1 MDIIKRAPVVV
12 NPLYKHGSELRESLS
27 GDWNFRLDPDNVGK
41 EQKWFELPFIFQ
53 DHIKVPGCWQGQ
65 GFGGDGTEFH
75 KEFFTEIRPFRATY
89 EGTGWY
95 SKTFYLPKNYKGKRV
110 WLNFGGSNPT
120 KEVWLN
126 GTKLGSNH
134 LPFLPFGFEITDVV
148 SFDSINHLALRVSE
162 EDRLLGM
169 TYYYCGKWSGLY
181 RDVELVATG
190 ENYIDSLYVYPNAK
204 NGEVVVKAAFGGD
217 ISEDMRFNIDISF
230 NQKTMISEDIAVSGK
245 NLEYKFVLDEYK
257 CWSPDTP
264 SLYRINAQLCVEKNV
279 SDCRCERF
287 GFVSLETD
295 KKHILINS
303 EPYYMRGTG
312 DFGEDVKNGSPNT
325 DRDYWY
331 KSLTALRK
339 MGYNYVRCQ
348 SFVPT
353 PEYFDMADEVG
364 LLVQSEMGVLGPI
377 AGNSMYHTYNMW
389 PKPTPDYREDFRK
402 QWNAIVK
409 RDTNHPSA
417 NIYCMS
423 NELKTT
429 YFPQTAW
436 RCYNE
441 TKAIKP
447 TSFVLWTDGGHRDSF
462 PEELPSDFVN
472 EQASVDKICDKP
484 VVQHEFM
491 WWSSYPDVT
500 IGYKYQ
506 NAAMRHF
513 SADLAIKAAID
524 HGIAH
529 ILPQAAKNS
538 QVLQYIEA
546 KGKME
551 QLRRDNPTLAGV
563 CHFNAM
569 DTGMSSQGLLDIF
582 YERKYVKSD
591 EWLMTNGDTV
601 VLCSLNFDDRVLT
614 SGATFKCQ
622 FFVSDF
628 SHPSFISPKLYWS
641 IESDKETIASGEHDY
656 AHAPYMTVP
665 AGEISF
671 VVPNVTKP
679 TKVTLKAAIFE
690 DMRVAN
696 NLWDLWIYP
705 SNVEYNDNVYF
716 SKDGEVDEN
725 ASVIVTNRLTAA
737 ALRVAYKGG
746 AVILKG
752 GEGLV
757 RPFNAVLHLEKGRY
771 FFTKPASFP
780 PYEELQSG
788 TIIKEHRMFGDVPH
802 ESYADLMFY
811 NMIAESPAL
820 DLEPLGLN
828 DADPIIRMLHT
839 YQVCRSLGYIVERR
853 LDKGL
858 VIVTS
863 LCFDDKYPE
872 SRYLL
877 SKITEYAASG
887 DWEDA
892 QELTEKTIHALM
904 LGTNIDT
911 DLDFNYKNYKMED
924 GNENC

>member
-1 MDIIKRAPVVV
+1 MRALMRSPIVV
-12 NPLYKHGSELRESLS
+12 NPLYKHGCELRESLS
-27 GDWNFRLDPDNVGK
+27 GDWNFRLDPDNVGVD
-41 EQKWFELPFIFQ
+41 QKWFDMPFVFQ

-65 GFGGDGTEFH
+65 GFGSDSTELH
-75 KEFFTEIRPFRATY
+75 KEFFTDIRPFRATY

-95 SKTFYLPKNYKGKRV
+95 SKTFYLPKSYKGKRI
-110 WLNFGGSNPT
+110 WLSFGGSNPT
-120 KEVWLN
+120 TEVWLN
-126 GTKLGSNH
+126 GKKLGSNH
-134 LPFLPFGFEITDVV
+134 LPFVPFGFEITDVV
-148 SFDSINHLALRVSE
+148 KSDSANHIAVRVSE

-190 ENYIDSLYVYPNAK
+190 EIYIDSLYVYPNAK
-204 NGEVVVKAAFGGD
+204 NGEIIIKAVFGGN
-217 ISEDMRFNIDISF
+217 SNKAISF
-230 NQKTMISEDIAVSGK
+230 AIDVSFNTQTIISKEISVSGDT
-245 NLEYKFVLDEYK
+245 LEYKLVIDDYK

-264 SLYRINAQLCVEKNV
+264 NLYRIDAVLYDGKNV
-279 SDCRCERF
+279 SDSRSDRF
-287 GFVSLETD
+287 GFVSLETEN
-295 KKHILINS
+295 KHILING

-331 KSLTALRK
+331 KSLSSLRK

-364 LLVQSEMGVLGPI
+364 LIVQSEMGVLGPI

-409 RDTNHPSA
+409 RDANHPSA

-447 TSFVLWTDGGHRDSF
+447 TSFVLWTDGGHRDRF
-462 PEELPSDFVN
+462 PEDLPSDFVN
-472 EQASVDKICDKP
+472 EQAIVDDICDKP

-513 SADLAIKAAID
+513 SADLAIKAACD

-529 ILPQAAKNS
+529 VLPQAAKNS

-551 QLRRDNPTLAGV
+551 QLRRDNPRLAGV

-582 YERKYVKSD
+582 YEQKYVNN
-591 EWLMTNGDTV
+591 EQWQMTNGDTV
-601 VLCSLNFDDRVLT
+601 VLSSLNFDDRILT
-614 SGATFKCQ
+614 SGTTFKCS

-628 SHPSFISPKLYWS
+628 SHPSFKSPKIYWS
-641 IESDKETIASGEHDY
+641 VESENEIFASGEHDY
-656 AHAPYMTVP
+656 AHTAYITVP

-671 VVPNVTKP
+671 VVPKVTSP
-679 TKVTLKAAIFE
+679 IKVTLKASVC
-690 DMRVAN
+690 DNMRTAN
-696 NLWDLWIYP
+696 NQWDLWIYP
-705 SNVEYNDNVYF
+705 SNAEYKDSVCF
-716 SKDGEVDEN
+716 SADGKVKEN
-725 ASVIVTNRLTAA
+725 ATVLVTNRLTED
-737 ALRVAYKGG
+737 ALRFVHSGG
-746 AVILKG
+746 AVILNG

-757 RPFNAVLHLEKGRY
+757 RPFNVVLHLEKGRY

-780 PYEELQSG
+780 PYEEQQSG
-788 TIIKEHRMFGDVPH
+788 TIIKEHRMFGDIPH

-828 DADPIIRMLHT
+828 DADPIIRMLHA
-839 YQVCRSLGYIVERR
+839 YQVCRSLGYLVERR
-853 LDKGL
+853 FGKGL
-858 VIVTS
+858 VIVSS

-877 SKITEYAASG
+877 SRITEYAASG

-892 QELTEKTIHALM
+892 PELSEKSIQALM
-904 LGTNIDT
+904 LGTNIDV
-911 DLDFNYKNYKMED
+911 DFEI
-924 GNENC
+924 